1 MSVQLITALHAAETL
16 AAYHRQ
22 RAAHRGDEYDVEMA
36 ERCEKDVAHLK
47 AELMDYGLTPE
58 DHSLVLRQHDGA
70 VAQAIIG
77 RHVLPEW
84 CTSEQAQRVLEAMA
98 QEIAEA
104 MDAVRRG
111 EVLPG

>member
-1 MSVQLITALHAAETL
+1 MSLQLITALHAAETL

-22 RAAHRGDEYDVEMA
+22 QAAHRGDDYDVEMA

-47 AELMDYGLTPE
+47 AELMDYGLPPE
-58 DHSLVLRQHDGA
+58 DHSRALREHDVA

-77 RHVLPEW
+77 RHAPPEW
-84 CTSEQAQRVLEAMA
+84 RASEKAPGLCEAMA
-98 QEIAEA
+98 QELAEA
-104 MDAVRRG
+104 MEAVRRG